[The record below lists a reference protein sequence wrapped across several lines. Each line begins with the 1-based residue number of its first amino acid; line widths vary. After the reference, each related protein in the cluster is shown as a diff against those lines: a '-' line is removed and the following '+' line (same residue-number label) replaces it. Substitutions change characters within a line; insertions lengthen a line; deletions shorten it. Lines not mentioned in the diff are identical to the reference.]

1 MNNNFFQEILVKNP
15 VLVGTIGLCPVV
27 AICTSLKAALIMSA
41 ITIVTL
47 IVAQLIT
54 SLLLKYL
61 PQWVR
66 LGLYTVVGMIV
77 VVPAMIIVDKM
88 SPETMIALGIYLP
101 LLAVNPLVVRNCE
114 REAVD
119 ATLGQSI
126 FTSFCAGLGYSVVL
140 IIVGLVREIV
150 GAGEIWGHRIPFIH
164 PAEAFMMPMGGF
176 VLIAFL
182 AAALRVYF
190 RKIDPKFADEL
201 IENSRT
207 NIKGSNKA
215 KLALRGAK
223 YADGST
229 VAPRQKRQKKVKE
242 KKERPAKVRKAPVTP
257 EEPIEVPKEKPAF
270 EVMTLEQAEELRS
283 ANLPPVETTVQ
294 SELAP
299 PTAEDP
305 VINEPEAPV
314 SQKTSRFEF
323 VTLDLSTTTKERED
337 AERFAAAVAATKEQ
351 KPQRQIL
358 NRRGQE
364 KQTRPTTEEVVE
376 ETKEGEDE

>member
-41 ITIVTL
+41 ITVVTL
-47 IVAQLIT
+47 VIAQLIT
-54 SLLLKYL
+54 SLVLKRL

-66 LGLYTVVGMIV
+66 LGLYTVIGMLV
-77 VVPAMIIVDKM
+77 VVPAMLIVDKV

-119 ATLGQSI
+119 ASFTQSL
-126 FTSFCAGLGYSVVL
+126 FSSFCAGLGYSAVL
-140 IIVGLVREIV
+140 LVVGLVREIV
-150 GAGEIWGHRIPFIH
+150 GAGEIWGHKIPFIH
-164 PAEAFMMPMGGF
+164 PAEAFLMPMGGF
-176 VLIAFL
+176 IVIAFL

-190 RKIDPKFADEL
+190 RSIDPQFADQL

-223 YADGST
+223 YSDGSS
-229 VAPRQKRQKKVKE
+229 VAPRKPKE
-242 KKERPAKVRKAPVTP
+242 KKVPEKKPKKKNPFAKSKEPKPVEP
-257 EEPIEVPKEKPAF
+257 EQKKPAF
-270 EVMTLEQAEELRS
+270 EVMTLEQAEELRA

-294 SELAP
+294 AELAP
-299 PTAEDP
+299 PTDEDP
-305 VINEPEAPV
+305 VIVEPETPV

-323 VTLDLSTTTKERED
+323 VTLDLSNTTKDKAD

-351 KPQRQIL
+351 RPQRQIL

-364 KQTRPTTEEVVE
+364 KQTKPAPEVVE
-376 ETKEGEDE
+376 ETKEGEEE

>member
-242 KKERPAKVRKAPVTP
+242 KKEKPAKVRKAPVTP
-257 EEPIEVPKEKPAF
+257 EEPVEVPKEKPAF

-305 VINEPEAPV
+305 VINEPKAPV

-376 ETKEGEDE
+376 ETKEGDDE